1 MTKSIFR
8 IILSLVL
15 VLFITSCSK
24 EELSNIG
31 LGEKAQV
38 VFSIGID
45 KDHAKRARAISDG
58 TGANRLV
65 YALFDANGAR
75 ITEFEQVDKTVTF
88 PAKEQINLAKGQT
101 YKIAFWA
108 QNSNCT
114 AYTINNNMVVTV
126 DHTGVNNDEGRD
138 AFFGSTEFTVTDDN
152 MAVAVTLKRPFAQLN
167 VGVTTADWDGAVA
180 SGLSVTQSEVTVS
193 NVANSINLLD
203 GSVAGTSTLTYT
215 FADIPTETISTDAD
229 GDGTAE
235 SYKYLSMSYLLPDAV
250 NKTTL
255 STVSFKFKTASGTTL
270 NFSNGLSNVPVQRNW
285 RTNIVGRI
293 LTGAVDF
300 TITIDPGFEGDNGV
314 DIWDG
319 VTTKEPA
326 STATEYLISDAS
338 EWAWLKGKNL
348 GGRNL
353 KLVNNIDFAGHDIKG
368 LGFTGEFDGQG
379 YEMVNMTILPGG
391 SNYSNGLFQG
401 DASGVITVKNVTF
414 RNVTVD
420 SNNPDN
426 GYAGVVIGDAQ
437 NSATLINVHV
447 IDADVKGVQSV
458 AGLVG
463 FVASGRTLTL
473 EGCSVSDSYI
483 HNYAVENESGF
494 VAGLA
499 GRPVGTVVVTDCS
512 VKDTK
517 IDGFWA
523 TRRGEA
529 SIASGVGN
537 QGDAGATI
545 ENVIVNKTQID

>member
-1 MTKSIFR
+1 M
-8 IILSLVL
+8 
-15 VLFITSCSK
+15 
-24 EELSNIG
+24 N
-31 LGEKAQV
+31 GEKAIV
-38 VFSIGID
+38 SFSLGIQNAM
-45 KDHAKRARAISDG
+45 KTSAKGKRVGAISDG
-58 TGANRLV
+58 TGANKLV
-65 YALFDANGAR
+65 YSIFDSEGNR
-75 ITEFEQVDKTVTF
+75 ITALPQVVKTSVSF
-88 PAKEQINLAKGQT
+88 PATEQIRLTKGQT

-108 QNSNCT
+108 QNSACT
-114 AYTINNNMVVTV
+114 AYTVSDDMKVTV
-126 DHTGVNNDEGRD
+126 NHTGVNNDESRD
-138 AFFGSTEFTVTDDN
+138 AFFASVTFTVGQDAN
-152 MAVAVTLKRPFAQLN
+152 INVVMKRPFAQLN
-167 VGVTTADWDGAVA
+167 VGVTTEDWNAAVA
-180 SGLSVTQSEVTVS
+180 SGMSITQSKVNVS

-203 GSVAGTSTLTYT
+203 GSVQGTGTLAYT
-215 FADIPTETISTDAD
+215 LANIPTENLVTDAD

-250 NKTTL
+250 AKTTL
-255 STVSFKFKTASGTTL
+255 STVSFKFKTASGSIL

-300 TITIDPGFEGDNGV
+300 NITIDPGFEGENGV

-326 STATEYLISDAS
+326 STATEYLISEAS

-348 GGRNL
+348 GGKNI
-353 KLVNNIDFAGHDIKG
+353 KLTNNIDFAGHDIKG

-401 DASGVITVKNVTF
+401 DASGVITVKNVAL

-420 SNNPDN
+420 SDNPAQ

-447 IDADVKGVQSV
+447 VNADVKGVQSV

-473 EGCSVSDSYI
+473 TGCSVSDSYI

-494 VAGLA
+494 ITGLA
-499 GRPVGTVVVTDCS
+499 GRPVGTVVVTNCS
-512 VKDTK
+512 VKDTRV
-517 IDGFWA
+517 DGFWA

-529 SIASGVGN
+529 SIASGVGS

-545 ENVIVNKTQID
+545 ENVIVNKTQIN